1 MLHWMTGSA
10 GSAVDA
16 LVNAIAFFNR
26 RGVRGEDRRRFCST
40 GGSADD
46 GKRSPALGVSCSLLL
61 AEKISDREGVR
72 GRECEGFHRAGGW
85 RMTGSAGSAVD
96 VLSSAIAFFNRRR
109 VREEDRRRFCW
120 IGGSADLF
128 YGSF

>member
-1 MLHWMTGSA
+1 MYDAGIEEREVPEGEVCGSD
-10 GSAVDA
+10 G
-16 LVNAIAFFNR
+16 I
-26 RGVRGEDRRRFCST
+26 
-40 GGSADD
+40 GG
-46 GKRSPALGVSCSLLL
+46 L
-61 AEKISDREGVR
+61 
-72 GRECEGFHRAGGW
+72 

-96 VLSSAIAFFNRRR
+96 VIVFAIAFFNRRR